1 LSAPIRLR
9 PLVLT
14 AGVCLMLGLAGRAH
28 AQSDLSRAQLVTL
41 ANGLRVLLVPDSLA
55 TAVEVGAWF
64 DAGVGNEKPGLSG
77 ITRLLERLMSR
88 GADSEDRNRRIAATG
103 GVAGSFTLPDAACFY
118 ETLPASELELGFRN
132 EAERMK
138 SLTVSPAA
146 LESERARMRAEQ
158 RARGEGGPGSR
169 GLQRLYA
176 ALYPGHPYRLPPSGT
191 DADLAR
197 ITARDCED
205 DFRAR
210 FSPNRA
216 LVTVVGRFE
225 AARALELARA
235 WLEPLPRR
243 APPAPRPPRAA
254 AARERRVTQRFDFEL
269 RLLFVGWRAPG
280 QGDERSVPLELLG
293 GVLSSGS
300 GSRLAREASGPG
312 RDLLV
317 AQAGYEGRREGG
329 LFYAYGALR
338 PGADSA
344 AVEKDLVA
352 RIEKLATEPVSAEE
366 LEAAKRQA
374 ESTTLFGWQAVH
386 GRTTALGAA
395 QLVDGDFQR
404 AWSRVARLRQM
415 GAADLQRAAAGV
427 LKGENRS
434 VVWLVPPGGSPR
446 AGGVKGAP
454 R

>member
-1 LSAPIRLR
+1 
-9 PLVLT
+9 
-14 AGVCLMLGLAGRAH
+14 
-28 AQSDLSRAQLVTL
+28 
-41 ANGLRVLLVPDSLA
+41 
-55 TAVEVGAWF
+55 
-64 DAGVGNEKPGLSG
+64 
-77 ITRLLERLMSR
+77 
-88 GADSEDRNRRIAATG
+88 
-103 GVAGSFTLPDAACFY
+103 
-118 ETLPASELELGFRN
+118 
-132 EAERMK
+132 MK
-138 SLTVSPAA
+138 SLSVTPAGLQA
-146 LESERARMRAEQ
+146 ERDRMRAEQ
-158 RARGEGGPGSR
+158 RARGEGGPGVR

-176 ALYPGHPYRLPPSGT
+176 AVYPGHPYRLSPSGT

-216 LVTVVGRFE
+216 LVTVVGRFDPDQ
-225 AARALELARA
+225 ALGLART

-243 APPAPRPPRAA
+243 APPPPRAPRPA
-254 AARERRVTQRFDFEL
+254 AARERRVTQRFDFGL
-269 RLLFVGWRAPG
+269 RLLFIGWRAPG
-280 QGDERSVPLELLG
+280 QGDERSLPLELLG

-300 GSRLAREASGPG
+300 DSRLARDVSGPG

-329 LFYAYGALR
+329 LFYAYGALG

-344 AVEKDLVA
+344 AVEKDLIA
-352 RIEKLATEPVSAEE
+352 RIEKLATEPVTAEE

-374 ESTTLFGWQAVH
+374 ESTSLFGWQAVH

-404 AWSRVARLRQM
+404 GWSRIGRLRQM
-415 GAADLQRAAAGV
+415 EAADLQRAAAGV
-427 LKGENRS
+427 LKAENRS
-434 VVWLVPPGGSPR
+434 IVWLVPG
-446 AGGVKGAP
+446 AGGPAAGGTAGGP